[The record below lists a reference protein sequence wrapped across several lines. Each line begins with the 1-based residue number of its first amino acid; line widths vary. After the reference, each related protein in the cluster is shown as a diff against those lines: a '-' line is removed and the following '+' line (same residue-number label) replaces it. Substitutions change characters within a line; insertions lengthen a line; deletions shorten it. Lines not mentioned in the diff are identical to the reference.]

1 MAILAFF
8 DKEPKSTNQRP
19 INQPYELKSDL
30 KIYFLGS
37 PMCVL
42 SFKEGFTSLSLKT
55 RLLGEEKHSGALC
68 NYYYYY
74 TILTTTLLYDVPA
87 VKEVESDTSTLIFKP
102 CSQPEF

>member
-1 MAILAFF
+1 MAFF

-55 RLLGEEKHSGALC
+55 RLLGEKKHPGALY
-68 NYYYYY
+68 NYYYYTTHYY
-74 TILTTTLLYDVPA
+74 TTIRRTSSKGGGVRHINSDLQTLLTA
-87 VKEVESDTSTLIFKP
+87 
-102 CSQPEF
+102 

>member
-1 MAILAFF
+1 MAFF

-37 PMCVL
+37 PMCV
-42 SFKEGFTSLSLKT
+42 SSCKEGFTSLSLKT
-55 RLLGEEKHSGALC
+55 RLLGEKKHPGALY

-74 TILTTTLLYDVPA
+74 YTTHYYTTIRRTSSKGGGVRDINSDLQTLLTA
-87 VKEVESDTSTLIFKP
+87 
-102 CSQPEF
+102 

>member
-37 PMCVL
+37 PMCVS
-42 SFKEGFTSLSLKT
+42 SFEKGFTLLSLKT
-55 RLLGEEKHSGALC
+55 RLLGEKKHPGALC
-68 NYYYYY
+68 NYYYY

-87 VKEVESDTSTLIFKP
+87 VKEVESETSTLIFKP

>member
-42 SFKEGFTSLSLKT
+42 SFEKGLRSLSLKT
-55 RLLGEEKHSGALC
+55 RLLGEKYLPG
-68 NYYYYY
+68 
-74 TILTTTLLYDVPA
+74 TLAAAASSHY
-87 VKEVESDTSTLIFKP
+87 
-102 CSQPEF
+102 

>member
-37 PMCVL
+37 PMCVS
-42 SFKEGFTSLSLKT
+42 SFEKGFTLLSLKT
-55 RLLGEEKHSGALC
+55 RLLGEKKHPGALY
-68 NYYYYY
+68 NYYY
-74 TILTTTLLYDVPA
+74 TILTTTLLYDVRPA